1 DEQRLGRN
9 ERGCALEMQAT
20 VQRQRLHGIAEGFQR
35 LAELCDSGGVGASA
49 RPSGEADVELAADAQ
64 HVPALE
70 AGRVA
75 QAPHLEMPGERC
87 GDGFDLAA
95 TRARPW
101 PPDAGTRTVPQPRA
115 AARRASAGWRPPES
129 RSI

>member
-1 DEQRLGRN
+1 
-9 ERGCALEMQAT
+9 MQAA
-20 VQRQRLHGIAEGFQR
+20 VQRQRLHGIAERLQR

-70 AGRVA
+70 AGRVGET
-75 QAPHLEMPGERC
+75 PHLEMPGERC

-95 TRARPW
+95 TRGGPGARH
-101 PPDAGTRTVPQPRA
+101 DRDLRTSNAVSLTKT
-115 AARRASAGWRPPES
+115 ASA
-129 RSI
+129 